1 MNATVRT
8 SSSAIV
14 SLVFGVLGWFALP
27 LVGAIVAVITGHA
40 ARAEIRRAPPG
51 TLDGDGLALVG
62 LLLGWANL
70 AFLLLVTLGIFLLF
84 GGLAFLAKIA
94 GTH

>member
-1 MNATVRT
+1 M
-8 SSSAIV
+8 
-14 SLVFGVLGWFALP
+14 
-27 LVGAIVAVITGHA
+27 AVITGHA

>member
-1 MNATVRT
+1 MNATIRT

>member
-14 SLVFGVLGWFALP
+14 SLVFGLLGWFALP